1 MRKSIKECF
10 IIKTLVDAKV
20 FETVFV
26 KDVVGEKSLKYRIL
40 ELGITKGVKIFV
52 KRFAPMGSPVEIF
65 VRGYN
70 LCLGTKEAKS
80 IILV

>member
-1 MRKSIKECF
+1 ML
-10 IIKTLVDAKV
+10 IIRTLKDAKV

-26 KDVVGEKSLKYRIL
+26 KDVVGQENLKYRIL
-40 ELGITKGVKIFV
+40 ELGLTKGVKIFV
-52 KRFAPMGSPVEIF
+52 KRVAPMGSPIEIF

-70 LCLGTKEAKS
+70 LCLGTKEAKN